1 MSELT
6 PQARAFLRA
15 HRDDGEPTPEDAQR
29 VRAALEVSLAG
40 AAGVGAAAWL
50 TRLTLVKWGLVVTL
64 GLGGA
69 AVLVR
74 LNTRNVPGPAP
85 VAAHEPA
92 QEQLPPPAQSPEVV
106 AEALVPLGAPSKD
119 APPGRVV
126 KKPRT
131 ASPAKPLAVV
141 EAPPPVSP
149 PEATREAVVDPPPT
163 SPVTAVA
170 PPPAPEDE
178 LVLVSR
184 AQELLGEG
192 RAREALEVLTRW
204 EAHFASRAQ
213 FAEEA
218 LAARAIGLCLSG
230 NQAQGREAARLYLER
245 YPASPQRNRIE
256 RACP

>member
-15 HRDDGEPTPEDAQR
+15 HRHDGEPSPEDAQR

-40 AAGVGAAAWL
+40 AAGVGAAAWV
-50 TRLTLVKWGLVVTL
+50 TRLTLVKWGLVLTL

-69 AVLVR
+69 ALLVH
-74 LNTRNVPGPAP
+74 LNSRGVGPVTEAAPVRTQHQPAP
-85 VAAHEPA
+85 LV
-92 QEQLPPPAQSPEVV
+92 QPPDV
-106 AEALVPLGAPSKD
+106 
-119 APPGRVV
+119 
-126 KKPRT
+126 
-131 ASPAKPLAVV
+131 VV
-141 EAPPPVSP
+141 EALDPPAPPAPPLDPAPPSPVVKRQRKETPAAVLEAPAPVSP
-149 PEATREAVVDPPPT
+149 PEPTSEPAAEAPPAPV
-163 SPVTAVA
+163 SPVTA
-170 PPPAPEDE
+170 PLPAAEDE

-192 RAREALEVLTRW
+192 RPRDALEVLTRW
-204 EAHFASRAQ
+204 EVHFASTGQ

-218 LAARAIGLCLSG
+218 LAARAVALCLSG
-230 NQAQGREAARLYLER
+230 NLEQGRAVAKLYLEK